1 MTSHATPSR
10 SARHGLTGF
19 VIVTLL
25 AVLLIVGA
33 NAKASPAATQ
43 EDDGTNPTCDAASPA
58 ASPASTPE
66 TASSGGSNRIDRVV
80 ATTEAAAEDGNAS
93 QSASPTADPCLE
105 TPSGDDLLATAAAL
119 LAAATATAEA
129 ANAAEPSEAA
139 PAATEAAPTQSAETG
154 EITDALPAA
163 DIPSTN
169 VQGYSFNLEASLS
182 ADLAAV
188 QTEAPVYR
196 LIPSPYDA
204 ATVTTLA
211 AALGISGAVED
222 RGNGTFSAS
231 GNGELFVTPNLI
243 QYLSPAQPGEGDLP
257 DDATAVELARD
268 WLRTSSLIQPDLG
281 DGTIVSRD
289 ETTGRIVVVFTPVE
303 PVGLLAAYPS
313 INVSIGRGGVV
324 LEVSSRWAAIQRSDL
339 YQLRPSEEAWRQ
351 VESGQGYIETDLTG
365 STIEPSS
372 VVSGLV
378 TYDTIGLVYTT
389 AGPPGDGQYLVP
401 FFVFTGQLTPE
412 GATQAFPVRAYVP
425 ALAISDTPVGFASSL
440 T

>member
-1 MTSHATPSR
+1 MSTA
-10 SARHGLTGF
+10 A
-19 VIVTLL
+19 
-25 AVLLIVGA
+25 AA
-33 NAKASPAATQ
+33 ADDAMASPV
-43 EDDGTNPTCDAASPA
+43 ASPMPDA
-58 ASPASTPE
+58 
-66 TASSGGSNRIDRVV
+66 
-80 ATTEAAAEDGNAS
+80 
-93 QSASPTADPCLE
+93 CLE

-129 ANAAEPSEAA
+129 ANAAAPTEAA
-139 PAATEAAPTQSAETG
+139 PAPTEPTPTQSAGTG

-196 LIPSPYDA
+196 LVPSAYDA
-204 ATVTTLA
+204 ATVETLA
-211 AALGISGAVED
+211 VALGISGAAED

-243 QYLSPAQPGEGDLP
+243 QYLSPAQPGEGELP
-257 DDATAVELARD
+257 DDATAVELARE

-281 DGTIVSRD
+281 EGSIVSRD
-289 ETTGRIVVVFTPVE
+289 DTTGRLVVVFTPVE

-313 INVSIGRGGVV
+313 ISVSIGRGGVV

-365 STIEPSS
+365 STIEQGS

-378 TYDTIGLVYTT
+378 TYESIGLVYTT

-401 FFVFTGQLTPE
+401 IFVFTGQLTPE
-412 GATQAFPVRAYVP
+412 GSTQAFPIRAYVP
-425 ALAISDTPVGFASSL
+425 ALAISDTPVGFAGL
-440 T
+440 PM